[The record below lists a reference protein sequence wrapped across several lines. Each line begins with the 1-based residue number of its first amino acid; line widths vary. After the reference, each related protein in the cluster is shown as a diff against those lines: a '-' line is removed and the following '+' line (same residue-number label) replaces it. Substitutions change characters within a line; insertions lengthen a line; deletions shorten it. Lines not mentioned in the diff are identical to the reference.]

1 MRDRRAPQ
9 ERDVW
14 PERPRIVP
22 RRRERRWLG
31 PVLLL
36 VALIVLADALIGE
49 QSLASALRARK
60 QFAQVDAD
68 IAALRSQNA
77 RLRDEIR
84 RLREDPGAIEYAARK
99 DFGLA
104 RPGEIVVVIK

>member
-1 MRDRRAPQ
+1 MRDRTAPH
-9 ERDVW
+9 ESAVW
-14 PERPRIVP
+14 PDRPRLAP

-31 PVLLL
+31 PILVL
-36 VALIVLADALIGE
+36 VAMIVLADALIGE
-49 QSLASALRARK
+49 QSLASSLRARK

-68 IAALRSQNA
+68 IAALRNQNA

-84 RLREDPGAIEYAARK
+84 RLREDPAAIEYAARK
-99 DFGLA
+99 DLGLA

>member
-1 MRDRRAPQ
+1 M
-9 ERDVW
+9 
-14 PERPRIVP
+14 P

-36 VALIVLADALIGE
+36 VAVIVLADALIGE
-49 QSLASALRARK
+49 QSLASGLRVQK

-84 RLREDPGAIEYAARK
+84 RLREDPGTIEYVARK
-99 DFGLA
+99 DLGLA

>member
-1 MRDRRAPQ
+1 MRNRRAPQ
-9 ERDVW
+9 ESAVW
-14 PERPRIVP
+14 PERPRLVP

-31 PVLLL
+31 PILLL
-36 VALIVLADALIGE
+36 VAMIVLADALIGE
-49 QSLASALRARK
+49 QSLASGLRARK

-68 IAALRSQNA
+68 IAALRTQNA

-84 RLREDPGAIEYAARK
+84 RLREDPGAIEYVARK
-99 DFGLA
+99 DLGLA

>member
-1 MRDRRAPQ
+1 MRERRASQ
-9 ERDVW
+9 ESAVW
-14 PERPRIVP
+14 PERPRLVP

-36 VALIVLADALIGE
+36 VAMIVLTDALIGE
-49 QSLASALRARK
+49 QSLASGLRARK

-68 IAALRSQNA
+68 ITALRTQNA

-84 RLREDPGAIEYAARK
+84 RLREDPDAIEYAARK
-99 DFGLA
+99 DLGLA